1 MQRVRAIAIA
11 SALLAFAGT
20 AQSDVPLTDVLEV
33 LGSVTHSARPVA
45 NALVVALNLNSLEA
59 FETFT
64 ANDGRFSLPPLRAG
78 IYKIVALKRGFV
90 PATAVVLPTRK
101 DFQVA
106 LKLDKEKPNAK
117 DVNQEIWELRSTVPP
132 DILRDIEMV
141 IAPQQTAVAYDI
153 PRIRGEMVSMTG
165 VTADTSNSSAVA
177 FAQTALGVQSRLND
191 NWQIGFRGN
200 LHRIDDPNEGTP
212 FSSPLAESSAMQMEL
227 RSSPTEA
234 YRLASTK
241 SWWRYRDNPD
251 SDRSAADVRSHNF
264 EWEHGGSHVQVRYFA
279 QQNVFQVNPLGS
291 ELVEIAGNTT
301 ILQTRRSDIGVSMR
315 VAQETLHN
323 VANTTYR
330 TADVAANASLEVAP
344 ALVLRYGMASRLGL
358 DGTELAP
365 RTGAEVRLTKETSF
379 VVSGQYKALNQR
391 RDMALP
397 TTVLWSEEGNALPHY
412 AYSFGIVA
420 GDDTTTNRFSAIA
433 TVTSVDA
440 PLRVMISDG
449 SEQFWDGVYVDSGD
463 LRRDVRLAYR
473 REIGRGM
480 AIDVSTCAGMASPT
494 HNGAI
499 GGQKMYVTGDVQS
512 TYRPTGTSV
521 AVSFRQIQQPQS
533 AGPDYRS
540 ERVNVRMAQS
550 LHLPLDLKILLGLE
564 LAHAENSPFLL
575 DTYDP
580 EGTVARRYIGGLAVN
595 F

>member
-1 MQRVRAIAIA
+1 MRRLRAIAIA
-11 SALLAFAGT
+11 SVLLAMAGT
-20 AQSDVPLTDVLEV
+20 ARTDVPLTDVLAV

-45 NALVVALNLNSLEA
+45 NALIVALNLNSLEA

-64 ANDGRFSLPPLRAG
+64 ISDGRFSLPPLRAG
-78 IYKIVALKRGFV
+78 VYKIVALKRGFL

-101 DFQVA
+101 DFHVA
-106 LKLDKEKPNAK
+106 LKLDAEKPNAK
-117 DVNQEIWELRSTVPP
+117 NANQEIWELRSTVPP

-141 IAPQQTAVAYDI
+141 MAPPQNAAAYDI

-165 VTADTSNSSAVA
+165 VTADQSNNSVA
-177 FAQTALGVQSRLND
+177 FAQTALGVQSRLNG

-200 LHRIDDPNEGTP
+200 LHRVDDPNEATP
-212 FSSPLAESSAMQMEL
+212 FSSSLAESSGVQMEL
-227 RSSPTEA
+227 RSSPTES

-241 SWWRYRDNPD
+241 SWWRYRDNADPD
-251 SDRSAADVRSHNF
+251 RAADVRSHNF
-264 EWEHGGSHVQVRYFA
+264 EWEHGGAHLQVRYFA

-291 ELVEIAGNTT
+291 QLVEIAGNTT

-315 VAQETLHN
+315 VSQETLRN
-323 VANTTYR
+323 VASTTYR
-330 TADVAANASLEVAP
+330 TADIAANASLEVVP
-344 ALVLRYGMASRLGL
+344 SLVVRYGVASRLGL

-365 RTGAEVRLTKETSF
+365 RTGAEVHISKDASL
-379 VVSGQYKALNQR
+379 VVSGQYKALDQR
-391 RDMALP
+391 RNVALP
-397 TTVLWSEEGNALPHY
+397 TTVMGSEEGNALPRY

-420 GDDTTTNRFSAIA
+420 GDDATTNRFSAIA

-440 PLRVMISDG
+440 PLRVMITDG

-463 LRRDVRLAYR
+463 IRRDVRLAYR

-480 AIDVSTCAGMASPT
+480 AIDVSTCAGMASPSR
-494 HNGAI
+494 NGAI
-499 GGQKMYVTGDVQS
+499 GGQKVYVTGDVQS
-512 TYRPTGTSV
+512 TYTRTGTSV
-521 AVSFRQIQQPQS
+521 AISFRQIQQPQT
-533 AGPDYRS
+533 AGADYRS
-540 ERVNVRMAQS
+540 ERVSVRMAQS

-575 DTYDP
+575 DTFDP